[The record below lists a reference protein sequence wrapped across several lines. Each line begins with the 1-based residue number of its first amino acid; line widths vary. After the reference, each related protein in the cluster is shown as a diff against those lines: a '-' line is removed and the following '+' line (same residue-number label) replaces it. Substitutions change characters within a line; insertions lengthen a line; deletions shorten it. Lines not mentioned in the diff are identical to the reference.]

1 MARAALWRSSAIARR
16 AGPSS
21 ASSVASAPCASKI
34 AASSARPRS
43 TRSSRAAAR
52 SSRTWASASSSRA
65 ASAAGSSASPS
76 GTAGAPPI
84 RRRGPSAK
92 PGEAGMPCSSVSAAG
107 ASAASGSAAW
117 PADAPRRAGRRTRA
131 SASAVAE
138 ARLGQ
143 RADLLDDR
151 VGVGPG
157 RLHLQRVAAADAE
170 QRDLGEAAR
179 GGGAA
184 ARRRVGEQ
192 ERRVVARRDLDEL
205 RGGPRVQPEP
215 VADRELGLRVRRVR
229 PRPDAAACRPV
240 PEFACLERSAP
251 TASAATSSSDPA
263 ATGVDGCRDRALDER
278 RRDEPHPRR
287 VQLASSSTICAVCT
301 AEPRSMRTRTP
312 SSPDASRA
320 RSTAAPISS
329 KSVPIPS
336 STPARGLQVRL
347 VTAHGLREVDHA
359 RGQRGRCARRRRSRP
374 RAPLASP

>member
-1 MARAALWRSSAIARR
+1 MARAALWRWSAIARR

-84 RRRGPSAK
+84 RRKGPSAK
-92 PGEAGMPCSSVSAAG
+92 PGEAGMPCRSVSAAG
-107 ASAASGSAAW
+107 ASAGAPAGPSLCDGPANGREASTSKPSPKPVSASA
-117 PADAPRRAGRRTRA
+117 RTSSTTA
-131 SASAVAE
+131 SASGPDACTFRVWPPRTPSSAISVRLRAV
-138 ARLGQ
+138 
-143 RADLLDDR
+143 
-151 VGVGPG
+151 
-157 RLHLQRVAAADAE
+157 
-170 QRDLGEAAR
+170 
-179 GGGAA
+179 GGAA

-192 ERRVVARRDLDEL
+192 ERRVVAGRELDEL

-215 VADRELGLRVRRVR
+215 VADRELGLRVHVPGFDLSGGLRLL
-229 PRPDAAACRPV
+229 
-240 PEFACLERSAP
+240 PEFGLLGAQRPHGLRGDLVER
-251 TASAATSSSDPA
+251 PA
-263 ATGVDGCRDRALDER
+263 ATGVDAMPRPPPRRAAR
-278 RRDEPHPRR
+278 RRAAP
-287 VQLASSSTICAVCT
+287 LAGSSSPSSSTICAVCT

-336 STPARGLQVRL
+336 STPPAGS
-347 VTAHGLREVDHA
+347 
-359 RGQRGRCARRRRSRP
+359 RCALSP
-374 RAPLASP
+374 PMAFAKSITLAASAALCETTTIATTRYSP